1 MKLKFKVT
9 LIMLMLMSV
18 SSFAQE
24 SFTVNGVVTS
34 SEDSEPLPGVTVRVL
49 NTTRGV
55 NTDLDGK
62 YSLQVANGDVLEY
75 SYLGY
80 ASQQITITNQRTLNV
95 SLVQD
100 NSILDEIVVVGYGS
114 QRKSHLTGA
123 ISKVK
128 NEKLDQIAVSRVD
141 DALVGQVSG
150 VQISATEGEA
160 GSDPTIRVRGIGSI
174 TGELSPLI
182 VVDGLAVD
190 NDYLSAL
197 DMNNIESFEV
207 LKDAASTAIYGSR
220 GARGVILITT
230 KQGKEGKTKFSFN
243 SYTGFKTARQS
254 DAYYSTVAE
263 SAERELAAT
272 GSISDK
278 TAYKQLLGVD
288 TNWQEIIFD
297 GGVIN
302 NRSFSARGGS
312 DKNKFSASLNYMHD
326 EGVLLTDDF
335 KKYNIKLKLDT
346 KVSDKFTYGA
356 SITPTFTKR
365 RRFDGSA
372 HDILRQP
379 SWLPLYLDENTIQ
392 FVNRFRDGGK
402 YADAQIGDYAIQ
414 RMFDDY
420 DLVAGM
426 PDSDLPDSLSG
437 TTITG
442 TDISN
447 TSNTNPAAKVLERDR
462 TDEKFK
468 IFGSMYGKYKITDNL
483 TFRASFGGDYQS
495 SKFRRWQGVESDRRG
510 ASRAS
515 LTLSNVNRTHLV
527 TENYFT
533 YDNTIGKHEIAAV
546 VGMGAESWETNV
558 NGSFG
563 AGYSSDLL
571 QTISAADPLTVT
583 ANSQNYKET
592 LMSFFG
598 RFNYAFDDAKYLASV
613 SLRTDGSSV
622 FGPNNKYGF
631 FPAASVGWNIHKEN
645 FLENIDAINTLKF
658 RVSYGIT
665 GNKDLRTFPRNNQIE
680 SYPYLALLETSTA
693 IFDGSAIT
701 GINPIN
707 ISNPDLRWEKSI
719 EFNPGIDFGLFNNVL
734 TGSVD
739 YYIKTSED
747 LIIDNPISTTTG
759 FASSLINIGEVENK
773 GIELELRSR
782 NINQEN
788 FKWSSTFI
796 SSHNKNTLID
806 FADSNG
812 QIQNVDS
819 KRAAEWINL
828 VGNPISSFYG
838 WVVDS
843 EIPLEYLS
851 NPYHPIGAQ
860 AQDVYVRD
868 LNGDGLIDDDD
879 KTILG
884 SPYPDLVWSFAND
897 FKIGDVD
904 FSFMFQGSHGAEVRN
919 MGDQYIFNHFNSAQ
933 DFISSTPN
941 QEFIKQKIFTNSIIQ
956 DASYIALRNVNIGYN
971 FKEDL
976 LGRVGLTKG
985 RIYLSGQNLMYLTA
999 DNYTGFNP
1007 ESINTTKPGT
1017 YGYQRAG
1024 SPVFSTVSLG
1034 LNIEF

>member
-297 GGVIN
+297 GGIIN

-312 DKNKFSASLNYMHD
+312 DKNKFSASLNYVHD

-335 KKYNIKLKLDT
+335 KKYNIK
-346 KVSDKFTYGA
+346 
-356 SITPTFTKR
+356 
-365 RRFDGSA
+365 
-372 HDILRQP
+372 
-379 SWLPLYLDENTIQ
+379 
-392 FVNRFRDGGK
+392 
-402 YADAQIGDYAIQ
+402 
-414 RMFDDY
+414 
-420 DLVAGM
+420 
-426 PDSDLPDSLSG
+426 
-437 TTITG
+437 
-442 TDISN
+442 
-447 TSNTNPAAKVLERDR
+447 
-462 TDEKFK
+462 
-468 IFGSMYGKYKITDNL
+468 
-483 TFRASFGGDYQS
+483 
-495 SKFRRWQGVESDRRG
+495 
-510 ASRAS
+510 
-515 LTLSNVNRTHLV
+515 
-527 TENYFT
+527 
-533 YDNTIGKHEIAAV
+533 
-546 VGMGAESWETNV
+546 
-558 NGSFG
+558 
-563 AGYSSDLL
+563 
-571 QTISAADPLTVT
+571 
-583 ANSQNYKET
+583 
-592 LMSFFG
+592 
-598 RFNYAFDDAKYLASV
+598 
-613 SLRTDGSSV
+613 
-622 FGPNNKYGF
+622 
-631 FPAASVGWNIHKEN
+631 
-645 FLENIDAINTLKF
+645 
-658 RVSYGIT
+658 
-665 GNKDLRTFPRNNQIE
+665 
-680 SYPYLALLETSTA
+680 
-693 IFDGSAIT
+693 
-701 GINPIN
+701 
-707 ISNPDLRWEKSI
+707 
-719 EFNPGIDFGLFNNVL
+719 
-734 TGSVD
+734 
-739 YYIKTSED
+739 
-747 LIIDNPISTTTG
+747 
-759 FASSLINIGEVENK
+759 
-773 GIELELRSR
+773 
-782 NINQEN
+782 
-788 FKWSSTFI
+788 
-796 SSHNKNTLID
+796 
-806 FADSNG
+806 
-812 QIQNVDS
+812 
-819 KRAAEWINL
+819 
-828 VGNPISSFYG
+828 
-838 WVVDS
+838 
-843 EIPLEYLS
+843 
-851 NPYHPIGAQ
+851 
-860 AQDVYVRD
+860 
-868 LNGDGLIDDDD
+868 
-879 KTILG
+879 
-884 SPYPDLVWSFAND
+884 
-897 FKIGDVD
+897 
-904 FSFMFQGSHGAEVRN
+904 
-919 MGDQYIFNHFNSAQ
+919 
-933 DFISSTPN
+933 
-941 QEFIKQKIFTNSIIQ
+941 
-956 DASYIALRNVNIGYN
+956 
-971 FKEDL
+971 
-976 LGRVGLTKG
+976 
-985 RIYLSGQNLMYLTA
+985 
-999 DNYTGFNP
+999 
-1007 ESINTTKPGT
+1007 
-1017 YGYQRAG
+1017 
-1024 SPVFSTVSLG
+1024 
-1034 LNIEF
+1034 